1 MGQPIKNP
9 MFPFSRV
16 ASRFFQQTIN
26 QLEVNTMTQC
36 IYPKEVYNGYAV
48 VNQKRKDMGG
58 WYSTGEGAKSFAGKI
73 IEAGD
78 YGKVTMA
85 FEFNDYM
92 RFVDMGVGQGTSY
105 EDVDNARKARFQT
118 RYITKCIDVILLD
131 GSKEVLR
138 KIYSSLIGLLNKIII
153 HRLLELLPGVSL
165 TSDSK
170 AHLSKSFIHT
180 SLYRFYVEF
189 LLCLIPSE
197 AYCLG

>member
-9 MFPFSRV
+9 VSPFGRV
-16 ASRFFQQTIN
+16 ASRFLQQTSN
-26 QLEVNTMTQC
+26 QLEVNTMTQG

-85 FEFNDYM
+85 FEFNDYL

-105 EDVDNARKARFQT
+105 EDVDNARKARYQT
-118 RYITKCIDVILLD
+118 RYI
-131 GSKEVLR
+131 SKWDRKSGKSQRPAIMMELRHLQERIRKYLVDFYGYEGEVR
-138 KIYSSLIGLLNKIII
+138 LLN
-153 HRLLELLPGVSL
+153 
-165 TSDSK
+165 TFSDASPIK
-170 AHLSKSFIHT
+170 
-180 SLYRFYVEF
+180 
-189 LLCLIPSE
+189 LI
-197 AYCLG
+197 

>member
-36 IYPKEVYNGYAV
+36 IFPKEVYNGYAV
-48 VNQKRKDMGG
+48 VNQKRGDIKGA
-58 WYSTGEGAKSFAGKI
+58 WHSTGEGAKSFAGKI

-105 EDVDNARKARFQT
+105 EDVDNARKAGYQT
-118 RYITKCIDVILLD
+118 RYI
-131 GSKEVLR
+131 SKWDR
-138 KIYSSLIGLLNKIII
+138 KRGRWQRPAIMLALG
-153 HRLLELLPGVSL
+153 
-165 TSDSK
+165 
-170 AHLSKSFIHT
+170 HLHDRTRKKQADPYGYDRHERI
-180 SLYRFYVEF
+180 
-189 LLCLIPSE
+189 
-197 AYCLG
+197 